1 VLESNR
7 NKNAF
12 NTWPGV
18 LAAKLSTPEWGVA
31 GSGPT
36 PGVLLLG
43 LAES

>member
-1 VLESNR
+1 VLESSR

-18 LAAKLSTPEWGVA
+18 LAAKLSTPVWGVA
-31 GSGPT
+31 GSRPI

-43 LAES
+43 LAEG